1 MQKQAMKRYLLIIS
15 GSLSI
20 LLGMIGIVLPI
31 LPTTPFLILAA
42 FCFLRSSG
50 RLYNWLIGH
59 KVFGRYIYNYMTY
72 RAVMKRT
79 KIVAMVLLWASLLIS
94 ILVVDNLHIRLLLL
108 VVGLAVSIH
117 IATLKTLIQMKH
129 SDDGEKSN
137 SVEEK
142 TMTKIDYDQAEGCTC
157 LSG

>member
-1 MQKQAMKRYLLIIS
+1 MQKQAIKRILLIIS
-15 GSLSI
+15 GSLS
-20 LLGMIGIVLPI
+20 LVLGMIGIVLPI

-42 FCFLRSSG
+42 FCFLRSSS

-94 ILVVDNLHIRLLLL
+94 IMVVDNLHIRLLLL

-117 IATLKTLIQMKH
+117 IATLKTLMQIKH
-129 SDDGEKSN
+129 SDDGEESN
-137 SVEEK
+137 SVEVK
-142 TMTKIDYDQAEGCTC
+142 DHDQT
-157 LSG
+157 

>member
-1 MQKQAMKRYLLIIS
+1 MQKQAIKRILLIIS
-15 GSLSI
+15 GSLS
-20 LLGMIGIVLPI
+20 LVLGLIGIVLPI

-42 FCFLRSSG
+42 FCFLRSSS

-72 RAVMKRT
+72 RSVMKRT

-94 ILVVDNLHIRLLLL
+94 IMVVDNLHIRLLLL

-117 IATLKTLIQMKH
+117 IATLKILMQIKH

-137 SVEEK
+137 SVEAK
-142 TMTKIDYDQAEGCTC
+142 DHDQT
-157 LSG
+157 